1 MLIFI
6 GSPFYNT
13 LSNSIIIG
21 EDIKSFSMDEISPS
35 SGGGFA
41 LENLVDPKNL
51 YEDERL
57 HLIYFFIVGV
67 EPFEG

>member
-1 MLIFI
+1 
-6 GSPFYNT
+6 
-13 LSNSIIIG
+13 
-21 EDIKSFSMDEISPS
+21 MDEISPS